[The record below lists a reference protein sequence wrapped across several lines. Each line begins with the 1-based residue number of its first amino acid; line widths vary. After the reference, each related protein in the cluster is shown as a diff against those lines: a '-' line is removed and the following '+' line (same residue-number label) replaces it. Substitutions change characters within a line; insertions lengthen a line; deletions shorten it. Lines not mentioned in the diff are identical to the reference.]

1 MRFLDLTL
9 AAPEHNL
16 ACDEALLHGCE
27 ESGDDEILRV
37 WEASHPFA
45 VVGYAGK
52 VAAEVNLPVCRKLGI
67 AVLRRC
73 SGGGTVVQGPGC
85 LNYALVLRCDGDG
98 SLSGVPETNRFVL
111 GRVKQALE
119 PLIGSTIEIQ
129 GSSDL
134 ALRNKKFSGNS
145 QYRKRRYLLF
155 HGTLLL
161 HFDISLIE
169 KLLPVPAKQPDYR
182 QNRAH
187 GDFLTNLN
195 LPADKI
201 KDALKQSWSATEE
214 FKNVSLEAIEKL
226 TRERYSRDEWNLKL

>member
-9 AAPEHNL
+9 PTPEHNL
-16 ACDEALLHGCE
+16 ACDEALLHGRE

-45 VVGYAGK
+45 LVGYAGK
-52 VAAEVNLPVCRKLGI
+52 VAAEVNLPACRELGI

-73 SGGGTVVQGPGC
+73 SGGGAVVQGPGC
-85 LNYALVLRCDGDG
+85 LNYALVLRTDRDD
-98 SLSGVPETNRFVL
+98 SLLRVPETNRFVL

-119 PLIGSTIEIQ
+119 PIVGPGIEIQ

-134 ALRNKKFSGNS
+134 ALENKKFSGNS

-161 HFDISLIE
+161 DFDISLIE
-169 KLLPVPAKQPDYR
+169 KFLPLPPKQPAYR

-187 GDFLTNLN
+187 GNFLTNLN

-201 KDALKQSWSATEE
+201 KEALRQAWNAKET
-214 FKNVSLEAIEKL
+214 FKDLPWEAIERL
-226 TRERYSRDEWNLKL
+226 VRERYSSEEWNLKY

>member
-9 AAPEHNL
+9 STPEHNL

-45 VVGYAGK
+45 VVGHGGK
-52 VAAEVNLPVCRKLGI
+52 VAAEVNLPACRKLGI

-73 SGGGTVVQGPGC
+73 SGGGAVVQGPGC
-85 LNYALVLRCDGDG
+85 LNYALVLKVGG
-98 SLSGVPETNRFVL
+98 EESLFGVPETNRFVL
-111 GRVKQALE
+111 GRLKQALQ
-119 PLIGSTIEIQ
+119 PIVGPGIKIQ

-134 ALRNKKFSGNS
+134 ALRDKKFSGNS

-161 HFDISLIE
+161 NFDISLLE
-169 KLLPVPAKQPDYR
+169 KLLPLPPKQPAYR
-182 QNRAH
+182 RNRAH
-187 GDFLTNLN
+187 GNFLTNLN
-195 LPADKI
+195 RPPDKI
-201 KDALKQSWSATEE
+201 KAALKQSWGATEE
-214 FKNVSLEAIEKL
+214 FKDVPFEAIERL
-226 TRERYSRDEWNLKL
+226 ARERYSSNEWNFRF

>member
-9 AAPEHNL
+9 STPEHNL

-27 ESGDDEILRV
+27 KSEGDEILRV

-45 VVGYAGK
+45 VVGYGGK
-52 VAAEVNLPVCRKLGI
+52 IAAEVNLPACRKIGI

-73 SGGGTVVQGPGC
+73 SGGGAVVQGPGC
-85 LNYALVLRCDGDG
+85 LNYALVLRTDGDN
-98 SLSGVPETNRFVL
+98 SLHRVPETNRFVL
-111 GRVKQALE
+111 GRLKQALE
-119 PLIGSTIEIQ
+119 PIVGPGIEIQ

-134 ALRNKKFSGNS
+134 ALRNKKFSGNA

-169 KLLPVPAKQPDYR
+169 TLLPMPAKQPAYR
-182 QNRAH
+182 QRRAH
-187 GDFLTNLN
+187 DDFLTNLN
-195 LPADKI
+195 LPPDKV
-201 KDALKQSWSATEE
+201 KEALRQSWSAEEE
-214 FKNVSLEAIEKL
+214 FKNIPLEAIEIL
-226 TRERYSRDEWNLKL
+226 ARERYSNDEWNLKF

>member
-9 AAPEHNL
+9 STPEHNL

-37 WEASHPFA
+37 WEARHPFT

-52 VAAEVNLPVCRKLGI
+52 VASEVNLPACGKLGI

-73 SGGGTVVQGPGC
+73 SGGGAVVQGPGC
-85 LNYALVLRCDGDG
+85 LNYALVLRCDGDR

-119 PLIGSTIEIQ
+119 PVVGPGIEIQ

-134 ALRNKKFSGNS
+134 ALDNKKFSGNS

-161 HFDISLIE
+161 NFDISSIE
-169 KLLPVPAKQPDYR
+169 QFLPVPAQQPAYR
-182 QNRAH
+182 RNRAH
-187 GDFLTNLN
+187 GNFLTNLN

-201 KDALKQSWSATEE
+201 KGALKQAWNAGEE
-214 FKNVSLEAIEKL
+214 FRDVPFEAIERL
-226 TRERYSRDEWNLKL
+226 ARERYSKDEWNLKF